1 MAIDQKDEKDNDH
14 LHFTTKTAIKTT
26 PCLHNTPQWVLSK
39 VVFKKKRME
48 LKENDHE
55 AQDDNSSKVMTN
67 ISQTLMIEEQHQLH
81 QWWHTCIV
89 ENKTM
94 I

>member
-1 MAIDQKDEKDNDH
+1 
-14 LHFTTKTAIKTT
+14 
-26 PCLHNTPQWVLSK
+26 
-39 VVFKKKRME
+39 
-48 LKENDHE
+48 
-55 AQDDNSSKVMTN
+55 VMTN

>member
-1 MAIDQKDEKDNDH
+1 
-14 LHFTTKTAIKTT
+14 
-26 PCLHNTPQWVLSK
+26 
-39 VVFKKKRME
+39 ME

-81 QWWHTCIV
+81 Q
-89 ENKTM
+89 
-94 I
+94 